1 MSAHECFNCERSYIT
16 SDNHPYCSQECQNE
30 LQSML
35 IAEKDAAILAGILD
49 SEGNAIL
56 HPGNKITP
64 ETITKIVEGFKIN
77 LTPSTKEPTC

>member
-1 MSAHECFNCERSYIT
+1 
-16 SDNHPYCSQECQNE
+16 
-30 LQSML
+30 ML